1 MKQDIKS
8 MTLSE
13 LESALRELGEPAF
26 RARQVYT
33 WLHRGAVSFQDMSN
47 LSKDLRGR
55 LGERY
60 EISVPRVVRKQRSK
74 RMEP

>member
-33 WLHRGAVSFQDMSN
+33 WLPSGRGVVSGHEQPFQGSAGPAWGAV
-47 LSKDLRGR
+47 
-55 LGERY
+55 
-60 EISVPRVVRKQRSK
+60 
-74 RMEP
+74 